1 MENSP
6 RTVDQAA
13 GSPRLSVWNTRD
25 AKTAE
30 QFAYY
35 REAVC
40 KAFMNL
46 TPEQPPVAR
55 FSAKVES
62 IGLGNGALNRV
73 SFPEHTVRR
82 LPTDIA
88 SSTRRCFYLNLKLA
102 GRCRI
107 AQQGREIVLSP
118 GQVGIFDSGQL
129 FSLHHSGGPSLE
141 VASFWVPYE
150 ELRDRLPGSF
160 DFAIARISDDPF
172 VGHLVTEVART
183 LNSTAQTA
191 AESDTLRLFNVM
203 LDLVALSL
211 SRRSRSP
218 VAEAAGFAD
227 ATMLAVRRAIHDRL
241 RRPDLSVA
249 AVAAAVGISD
259 RYVHKLFER
268 AGSTFSRYVMD
279 HRLDGAAGDLRNPVM
294 TTQTV
299 GSIAFDWGFSDLS
312 HFTRR
317 FRQRFQ
323 CTPGEWRHG
332 PSAAGRS

>member
-1 MENSP
+1 MEHSP
-6 RTVDQAA
+6 RTDDRAA
-13 GSPRLSVWNTRD
+13 SQPRQSVWNTRD
-25 AKTAE
+25 AKTTE

-46 TPEQPPVAR
+46 TPEQPPVTR

-73 SFPEHTVRR
+73 LFPEHTVRR
-82 LPTDIA
+82 LKTDIA
-88 SSTRRCFYLNLKLA
+88 ASDRRCYYLNLKLT

-107 AQQGREIVLSP
+107 EQAGREIVLSP
-118 GQVGIFDSGQL
+118 GQIGIFDSGQL
-129 FSLHHSGGPSLE
+129 FSLYHRGGPSLA

-150 ELRDRLPGSF
+150 DLHDRLPGSF
-160 DFAIARISDDPF
+160 DVSVARISDDPF
-172 VGHLVTEVART
+172 VGHLVAEVART
-183 LNSTAQTA
+183 LNATVQTA
-191 AESDTLRLFNVM
+191 SEDDSIRLFGVM

-211 SRRSRSP
+211 SKRVRTP
-218 VAEAAGFAD
+218 VGEAAGIAE

-249 AVAAAVGISD
+249 AVAAVVGISE

-268 AGSTFSRYVMD
+268 IGTTFSGYVMD
-279 HRLDGAAGDLRNPVM
+279 RRLGGAASDLRNPAM
-294 TTQTV
+294 AGQTV
-299 GSIAFDWGFSDLS
+299 GSIAFDWGFADLS

-323 CTPGEWRHG
+323 CTPGEWRHRR
-332 PSAAGRS
+332 PAPDLN

>member
-1 MENSP
+1 VEHSP
-6 RTVDQAA
+6 RTADQAA
-13 GSPRLSVWNTRD
+13 GPPRQSVWNARN
-25 AKTAE
+25 AKTTE

-46 TPEQPPVAR
+46 TPEQPPVAQ

-73 SFPEHTVRR
+73 LFPEHTVRR
-82 LPTDIA
+82 LTTDIA
-88 SSTRRCFYLNLKLA
+88 ASNRRCYYLNLKLA

-107 AQQGREIVLSP
+107 EQAGREIVLSP
-118 GQVGIFDSGQL
+118 GQIGIFDSGQL
-129 FSLHHSGGPSLE
+129 FSLYHSGGPSLA

-150 ELRDRLPGSF
+150 DLHDRLPGSF
-160 DFAIARISDDPF
+160 DFAVARISDDPF
-172 VGHLVTEVART
+172 VGHLVAEVART
-183 LNSTAQTA
+183 LNATVQTA
-191 AESDTLRLFNVM
+191 CEDDSIRLFDVM

-211 SRRSRSP
+211 SQRTRTP
-218 VAEAAGFAD
+218 VGEAAGFAE

-249 AVAAAVGISD
+249 MIAAAVGISE

-268 AGSTFSRYVMD
+268 AGNTFSGYVIER
-279 HRLDGAAGDLRNPVM
+279 RLDGAAGDLSNPAM
-294 TTQTV
+294 AGQTI
-299 GSIAFDWGFSDLS
+299 GSIAFDWGFADLS

-323 CTPGEWRHG
+323 CTPREWRQRL
-332 PSAAGRS
+332 SAPDRN